1 MYLQIHSKT
10 TAPHLALCLAESSLE
25 AADFLVV
32 VLLTALL
39 GLLELFLISE
49 VLLEGFFSLL
59 EFPLELL
66 NLVLTGLSLRLN

>member
-1 MYLQIHSKT
+1 MYLQIHSKK

-32 VLLTALL
+32 ALL

-49 VLLEGFFSLL
+49 VLLEGVFSLL
-59 EFPLELL
+59 ELPLELL
-66 NLVLTGLSLRLN
+66 NLVLTGLSLRLD